1 MRSKVISSILVSA
14 SMMSAVPAM
23 AATSASSL
31 SVVGA
36 RAGAPASGES
46 DLAGGGGAM
55 IGLAIA
61 AGVIAILVVGLVVSN
76 DDNDETPA
84 SA

>member
-1 MRSKVISSILVSA
+1 MRSRLISSILVSA

-31 SVVGA
+31 SVAAA
-36 RAGAPASGES
+36 RSGAPASGDS
-46 DLAGGGGAM
+46 NLAGGGA

-61 AGVIAILVVGLVVSN
+61 AGVVAILVVGLVIAN
-76 DDNDETPA
+76 DDNDEKPA